1 MFVVM
6 EASSATASKELC
18 RVVWASHILSY
29 LNPYTD
35 AVSGSQERNPSQPN
49 GDHLDSGEET
59 EVEEEDDGERA
70 SLDNDTLTPYDPDI
84 RKKFLNAIA
93 ELLSHTKG
101 GANVTATA
109 LRENEDSIEVDLAR
123 NGGFQQSDEQYLVS
137 LEAFLAAAGNLGE

>member
-1 MFVVM
+1 MFLVM
-6 EASSATASKELC
+6 EPSSVAAPDELY

-29 LNPYTD
+29 LNPHTN

-49 GDHLDSGEET
+49 EDHLDSGEDADL
-59 EVEEEDDGERA
+59 EEEDDCETA
-70 SLDNDTLTPYDPDI
+70 SQDNDTLTPYDPDI

-109 LRENEDSIEVDLAR
+109 VREKEDSIEVDLAR
-123 NGGFQQSDEQYLVS
+123 NGGFQQSDVQYLNS
-137 LEAFLAAAGNLGE
+137 LEAFLAAAGTLGE